1 MGESEWADV
10 VGVVELAM
18 NTAVAA
24 STGEAPAKL
33 DLGELP
39 RLPVDVALD
48 SEAADQPAAMNFLR
62 MMKNLVAVTK
72 ERLYAA
78 QERMATQANKH
89 RRESTLAAGD

>member
-33 DLGELP
+33 NLGELP
-39 RLPVDVALD
+39 HLPVDVAHN

-62 MMKNLVAVTK
+62 MM
-72 ERLYAA
+72 
-78 QERMATQANKH
+78 
-89 RRESTLAAGD
+89 

>member
-39 RLPVDVALD
+39 RLPVNVALD
-48 SEAADQPAAMNFLR
+48 HEAADQPAAMNFLR
-62 MMKNLVAVTK
+62 MM
-72 ERLYAA
+72 
-78 QERMATQANKH
+78 
-89 RRESTLAAGD
+89 

>member
-1 MGESEWADV
+1 MGENEWADV

-24 STGEAPAKL
+24 PTGEAPAKL

-48 SEAADQPAAMNFLR
+48 SEAADQPAAMNFSR
-62 MMKNLVAVTK
+62 MM
-72 ERLYAA
+72 
-78 QERMATQANKH
+78 
-89 RRESTLAAGD
+89 

>member
-1 MGESEWADV
+1 
-10 VGVVELAM
+10 M

-39 RLPVDVALD
+39 RLPVDVTLD
-48 SEAADQPAAMNFLR
+48 SEAADQPAAMNFSR

-78 QERMATQANKH
+78 QEQMAMQAKQH
-89 RRESTLAAGD
+89 RCNSAFAVGD

>member
-1 MGESEWADV
+1 
-10 VGVVELAM
+10 M

-48 SEAADQPAAMNFLR
+48 SEAADQPAAMNFSR
-62 MMKNLVAVTK
+62 MM
-72 ERLYAA
+72 
-78 QERMATQANKH
+78 
-89 RRESTLAAGD
+89 

>member
-10 VGVVELAM
+10 IGIVELAI

-39 RLPVDVALD
+39 RLPVDVARD
-48 SEAADQPAAMNFLR
+48 SEAADQPAAMNFSR
-62 MMKNLVAVTK
+62 MM
-72 ERLYAA
+72 
-78 QERMATQANKH
+78 
-89 RRESTLAAGD
+89 

>member
-24 STGEAPAKL
+24 STGEALAKL

-48 SEAADQPAAMNFLR
+48 SEAADQPAAMNFSY
-62 MMKNLVAVTK
+62 MIKNLVSVTK

-78 QERMATQANKH
+78 QE
-89 RRESTLAAGD
+89 